1 MILELKFFEVWK
13 ESTSGKVL
21 RGMKVQAT
29 KKIRKREKINKERR
43 TLKRTRLGSF
53 PRESNI
59 SLTEALMTKLMPT
72 LNANDFGMGRGV

>member
-1 MILELKFFEVWK
+1 M
-13 ESTSGKVL
+13 KVL
-21 RGMKVQAT
+21 AT

-72 LNANDFGMGRGV
+72 LNANDFGMGPVV